1 MGIFRLTKV
10 TCPAATIMPWSL
22 DWPSCPSKV
31 HVYFVCEREGW
42 CVVGL
47 GSLQIDKGYLSCGHH
62 HAVVAGLA
70 FLPQLGGC
78 VLMRVCVCVC
88 VCANVCAYVCVC
100 VCVCRCVCK

>member
-1 MGIFRLTKV
+1 MGIFRLTKG
-10 TCPAATIMPWSL
+10 TCPEATIMPWSL
-22 DWPSCPSKV
+22 DWPSYPNKV

-62 HAVVAGLA
+62 HAMVAGLA
-70 FLPQLGGC
+70 FLPQQGVC

-88 VCANVCAYVCVC
+88 MCICVC
-100 VCVCRCVCK
+100 VCV